1 MNKELDEDLN
11 LDLNL
16 NLNLNQ
22 DIDIDQNLENITK
35 HRNYCILSSF
45 IFLTN
50 VLAGLYFKKYLY
62 AFLFFLLTITSI
74 IHHSSRT
81 KLTNILDKVA
91 VYSIIFYGGYKFY
104 EHYANTTKTSQFND
118 LKIII
123 KYILIVTTFLSVVY
137 LYSYGY
143 LTNNYVFHTE
153 YNVSQLYHILMHVI
167 SSFGHHII
175 IAL

>member
-1 MNKELDEDLN
+1 MDEDQY
-11 LDLNL
+11 
-16 NLNLNQ
+16 Q
-22 DIDIDQNLENITK
+22 DVESYYVNINNDC
-35 HRNYCILSSF
+35 NYCILSSF

-62 AFLFFLLTITSI
+62 AFLFFLLTLTSI
-74 IHHSSRT
+74 IHHSSKT
-81 KLTNILDKVA
+81 KLTNLLDKCVL
-91 VYSIIFYGGYKFY
+91 YSVIFYGAYKFY
-104 EHYANTTKTSQFND
+104 EHYATTTTSTKD
-118 LKIII
+118 LTIII

-153 YNVSQLYHILMHVI
+153 YKTSQMYHALMHLI